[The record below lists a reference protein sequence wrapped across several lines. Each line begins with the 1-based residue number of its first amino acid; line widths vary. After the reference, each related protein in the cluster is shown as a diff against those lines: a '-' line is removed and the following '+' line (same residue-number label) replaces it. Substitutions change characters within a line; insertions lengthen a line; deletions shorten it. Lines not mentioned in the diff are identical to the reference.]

1 MAASGDARRRRR
13 VLVSAAAVLAL
24 FGLGV
29 AVGSQF
35 AGGSRRAAVPA
46 GVAASPKAATPDSS
60 QAALDAA
67 AGFATVMAQVF
78 PLDTTSAQA
87 VLAADASDA
96 YRATLLQ
103 SVASVLVPLQQ
114 QMASLAGRP
123 VFRQS
128 VLGERMNRYSLGQA
142 DVSAWVMVVAGQS
155 GVNDNAVCSFSTL
168 DLQLVFERGG
178 WRINSSTEA
187 PGPSPQMVGA
197 PTSVNVLVET
207 LTGFS
212 DWRPR

>member
-1 MAASGDARRRRR
+1 MAGSVDARRRRR
-13 VLVSAAAVLAL
+13 ALVTAAVMLAL

-29 AVGSQF
+29 VVGSQL
-35 AGGSRRAAVPA
+35 AGGSRAAAVPA
-46 GVAASPKAATPDSS
+46 GVALSPKAAQPDSS
-60 QAALDAA
+60 QSALDAA

-78 PLDTTSAQA
+78 PLDPTSAQA
-87 VLAADASDA
+87 LLAADASDA

-103 SVASVLVPLQQ
+103 SVAAVLVPLQQ

-128 VLGERMNRYSLGQA
+128 VLGERLNRSSPGQA

-155 GVNDNAVCSFSTL
+155 GVSDNAVCSFSTV
-168 DLQLVFERGG
+168 DLQLVFERAG
-178 WRINSSTEA
+178 WRINASTET

-197 PTSVNVLVET
+197 PTSVDVLVQT
-207 LTGFS
+207 LTGFN